1 MVFSYFC
8 KYSQQ
13 QRAHLFPIYHGFC
26 FVVNSTAW
34 ASGLLFHG
42 ATLAVAG
49 AFREEER
56 CNTFSVARKP
66 QGSTRRAE
74 DTSLS
79 RGSKKTDNS
88 LAERFVFDPD
98 CQEAAEMD
106 TAHSSTTSIDS
117 LQPSQEYR
125 QLGDVFAEEN
135 WEFAGR
141 GEHFKID
148 LAEEEDF
155 IPPSEHV
162 EELLD
167 TAAEGGAASKAAHKL
182 AHYIPFLRK
191 KPHSSA
197 PTEHKLLGQWR
208 ATAIAGDYTLIWF
221 QFYSNLPGNDITSSC
236 LYTAGLCTVVAGKY
250 APISL
255 LLVVVALYLYRNVYS
270 EVGTS
275 SSSSIFFDFL
285 KSSKGNALP
294 MNGGSYTVLLNT
306 TSKLVGSF
314 AACLTLISYIAT
326 AVV

>member
-155 IPPSEHV
+155 TPPSEHV

-182 AHYIPFLRK
+182 ANYIPFLRK
-191 KPHSSA
+191 KPHSSSA

-208 ATAIAGDYTLIWF
+208 ATAIAGDYP
-221 QFYSNLPGNDITSSC
+221 FYLVSILLKPLRQRHYIFLFVHCWSLYSCRRKVCAHFLVACCSSP
-236 LYTAGLCTVVAGKY
+236 LFVSQRLFRSG
-250 APISL
+250 
-255 LLVVVALYLYRNVYS
+255 
-270 EVGTS
+270 
-275 SSSSIFFDFL
+275 
-285 KSSKGNALP
+285 
-294 MNGGSYTVLLNT
+294 
-306 TSKLVGSF
+306 
-314 AACLTLISYIAT
+314 
-326 AVV
+326 